1 MLDWLAHGEPRHA
14 LIVTM
19 KERKHLGDDE
29 QTDAVLRS
37 SVDEE
42 LVAELLSE
50 EQTGTLPPLMLPF
63 VIHILR
69 PFRM

>member
-1 MLDWLAHGEPRHA
+1 
-14 LIVTM
+14 M